1 MAIEI
6 LGRVGRKVGVMD
18 EPASGLFYLQDA
30 KLAFYKNT
38 FPPHYGKK
46 GHCRA
51 GFLSR
56 VLPHGKEIFAM
67 QNPKN
72 ARQRNDARQRLD

>member
-1 MAIEI
+1 LYCFLFEKSDSVLALAMAIEI

-38 FPPHYGKK
+38 FPPD
-46 GHCRA
+46 
-51 GFLSR
+51 S
-56 VLPHGKEIFAM
+56 
-67 QNPKN
+67 
-72 ARQRNDARQRLD
+72 

>member
-1 MAIEI
+1 VATA
-6 LGRVGRKVGVMD
+6 RAV
-18 EPASGLFYLQDA
+18 PTNAA
-30 KLAFYKNT
+30 PN
-38 FPPHYGKK
+38 YGKK